1 MLISTI
7 ALYFYVKNLMRSEV
21 EEELYSTT
29 ARVEASLTKNE
40 VMFSLSPL
48 VEVTYANL
56 ISPEILKDTII
67 YDPSQNEMEE
77 FRELSS
83 FKEIKGKIY
92 KITVR
97 NLIVESEDILI
108 AIILSYMTIILL
120 VFVFLF
126 YFNKAR
132 NKKLWLPFFTNLEAI
147 KNFSITSD
155 KPIPLVDSEIIEFSE
170 LKDEVEILINKVR
183 SDYKNLKHYTE
194 DVSHEL
200 QTPLAIIQAK
210 IENIINGEDL
220 NDDQFKHLTSIQ
232 KDIQR
237 LTQMNKRLTLLT
249 KIENNQFD
257 NLESVNMYD
266 CIGATVKN
274 FQELSNV
281 QSQISG
287 DVTSPLVKMDP
298 YLAEVLCNNL
308 VSNALKHSNPDGIVK
323 ILTSNKIISIS
334 NQGSKALEHPEK
346 LYSRFYRESELAKST
361 GLGLAIVH
369 KICQLYKFKISYQ
382 FADGTHT
389 FSIRF

>member
-120 VFVFLF
+120 VFVFLLF
-126 YFNKAR
+126 
-132 NKKLWLPFFTNLEAI
+132 I
-147 KNFSITSD
+147 KHRYQNFS
-155 KPIPLVDSEIIEFSE
+155 KCKCIPLPRTSSWDQIYFSFD
-170 LKDEVEILINKVR
+170 LIVRILAADR
-183 SDYKNLKHYTE
+183 
-194 DVSHEL
+194 
-200 QTPLAIIQAK
+200 
-210 IENIINGEDL
+210 DL
-220 NDDQFKHLTSIQ
+220 
-232 KDIQR
+232 
-237 LTQMNKRLTLLT
+237 
-249 KIENNQFD
+249 
-257 NLESVNMYD
+257 
-266 CIGATVKN
+266 
-274 FQELSNV
+274 
-281 QSQISG
+281 
-287 DVTSPLVKMDP
+287 
-298 YLAEVLCNNL
+298 
-308 VSNALKHSNPDGIVK
+308 
-323 ILTSNKIISIS
+323 
-334 NQGSKALEHPEK
+334 
-346 LYSRFYRESELAKST
+346 
-361 GLGLAIVH
+361 
-369 KICQLYKFKISYQ
+369 
-382 FADGTHT
+382 
-389 FSIRF
+389 